1 MAIDLSSGTPLL
13 HYRIISKIGAGGMGE
28 VYLAEDEK
36 LARKVALKVLPAA
49 VAANADRMRRFVQE
63 AKAAA
68 ALNHPNVAH
77 IYEIGEADGISFIAM
92 EFIDGQTMTQMLRG
106 DIDLARSIRCMQHVA
121 EGLAKAHAAGIVHR
135 DLKPDNIMITRD
147 GHVKILD
154 FGLAKLLTASNDV
167 SSYGEDS
174 SRVATVILPHH
185 STPGTI
191 LGTAGYMS
199 PEQAQGKIDHI
210 DHRSDIFS
218 FGCILFEAVAGRRA
232 FEGADAIDTLNKII
246 REPTPQVSNINPSTP
261 PDLQRIIRRCLAKD
275 PEERFQSIKDV
286 AIELKEVRRE
296 LADGREI
303 DLTVPPLS
311 IDSSTMSEQPATS
324 LSSVPPTISGTS
336 STNISSAEYIVGE
349 IKRHKPVAV
358 VLALA
363 ALISVG
369 LGIWY
374 FAYRQSKTSQIDSIA
389 VMPFVNASGNPD
401 IEYLSDGVTESLI
414 NSLSQLSNLSVKARS
429 SVFRYKG
436 KDIEPQ
442 KIASELK
449 VQAVLGGR
457 VTERGDDLT
466 ISLDLVDGTTGDQIW
481 GQQYTRK
488 AGDLAALQS
497 EITRDVSQKI
507 RAKLTGAEEDRVVK
521 DQTQNSE
528 AYQLYL
534 QGTYNWNKRT
544 LPSTNKAI
552 EFFQQAIDQ
561 DPNYALAYI
570 GLAESYFLSD
580 KPIQERYQKVNAAA
594 SKALE
599 IDPGLGEAHLILAAY
614 KDGYEQDFAGAEAE
628 YKRAIE
634 LNPNYATSYHWY
646 AELLTET
653 GRFDDALPLW
663 KKALELDP
671 YSLAI
676 GTDYALEYLFYS
688 RKYDESVD
696 YLKRLIEMDPSYVRT
711 HTYLSRVYYTMGRY
725 EDAINE
731 REKALLLEGN
741 DPGQLAKEKQEL
753 IEAIRK
759 SGAKGYQAKILEY
772 TLQGVRSKVN
782 NSPEMA
788 LAHIYS
794 ELGQR
799 DDALKQLA
807 KAYED
812 REGDF
817 TFLKVSPEWDK
828 LRDDPR
834 FGEMIAKLNLPQ

>member
-1 MAIDLSSGTPLL
+1 MSQELSTGTVLS
-13 HYRIISKIGAGGMGE
+13 HYRIVSKIGAGGMGE

-68 ALNHPNVAH
+68 ALNHPNIAH

-92 EFIDGQTMTQMLRG
+92 EFIDGQTMTEMLRG
-106 DIDLARSIRCMQHVA
+106 GADLTRSIRCMQHVA

-154 FGLAKLLTASNDV
+154 FGLAKLLTASSDL
-167 SSYGEDS
+167 SSNGEDS
-174 SRVATVILPHH
+174 SRVATAILAHH

-199 PEQAQGKIDHI
+199 PEQAQGKIDQI

-218 FGCILFEAVAGRRA
+218 FGCILFEAVSGRRA

-246 REPTPQVSNINPSTP
+246 REPAPQVSSINPSVP

-286 AIELKEVRRE
+286 AIELREVRRE
-296 LADGREI
+296 LADGREV
-303 DLTVPPLS
+303 DMTVPPLS
-311 IDSSTMSEQPATS
+311 VDSSMMREQPSTRV
-324 LSSVPPTISGTS
+324 SSVPPTISGTS
-336 STNISSAEYIVGE
+336 TTNISSAEYIVAE
-349 IKRHKPVAV
+349 IKRHKPVAAI
-358 VLALA
+358 LAIVALLA
-363 ALISVG
+363 VG
-369 LGIWY
+369 LGVWY

-442 KIASELK
+442 KVAAELK
-449 VQAVLGGR
+449 VQAVLNGR

-481 GQQYTRK
+481 GQQYSRK
-488 AGDLAALQS
+488 TGDLAALQS
-497 EITRDVSQKI
+497 EIARDVSQKV

-544 LPSTNKAI
+544 LQSTNKAI
-552 EFFQQAIDQ
+552 EFFQQAIDK

-580 KPIQERYQKVNAAA
+580 KPIQERYQKVKWAA
-594 SKALE
+594 SRALE
-599 IDPGLGEAHLILAAY
+599 IDPSLGEGHLVLASY
-614 KDGYEQDFAGAEAE
+614 HDGYDQDFAGAERE
-628 YKRAIE
+628 YKRALE
-634 LNPNYATSYHWY
+634 LNPNYATTYHWY

-663 KKALELDP
+663 RKALELDP

-696 YLKRLIEMDPSYVRT
+696 YLKKLVELDPSYVRT

-725 EDAINE
+725 EDAVNE

-741 DPGQLAKEKQEL
+741 DPGMLAKEKQEL
-753 IEAIRK
+753 LEAVK
-759 SGAKGYQAKILEY
+759 TSGAKGYQAKILEY
-772 TLQGVRSKVN
+772 TLQGVRSKVD
-782 NSPEMA
+782 NSPDMA
-788 LAHIYS
+788 LARTYS

-799 DDALKQLA
+799 EEALKQLA
-807 KAYED
+807 KAFED

-828 LRDDPR
+828 SHDDPR